1 MRPEPSAIIPFP
13 GKPVRKKHKPGYP
26 GSTFATSQV
35 CLLAR
40 KCVAEVFNMNALDL
54 LDPAR
59 GGRKAAFARQLAIHL
74 AHIVAGRRHDAV
86 GREIWR
92 NRSTASHHFEQVENL
107 RDEPEFDEF
116 LTLLEVRFAHYL
128 NWMEAQPKGAWVPTL
143 DALAR
148 AVATG
153 RLEADA
159 HFEAKFVVET
169 FRPPE
174 PRRRATK

>member
-1 MRPEPSAIIPFP
+1 MPHESPAIIPFP

-40 KCVAEVFNMNALDL
+40 KCVAEV
-54 LDPAR
+54 
-59 GGRKAAFARQLAIHL
+59 IHL

-86 GREIWR
+86 GREFSR